1 MKLWFITWLL
11 CFCNTH
17 SDMEDNLSLKN
28 STNTPIDHKRKL
40 EADYTPHDLVQHE
53 KLPYIVYKW
62 SSYSYSYLPEW
73 VCDCWCFV
81 FQSWILPLHYGICRC
96 CGVYALCCDSPC
108 VIYESRL
115 EHLRRCLYVLR
126 VIIFNNKKK
135 QQKKKQK
142 KKLLFILVLNHH
154 SGIHTFWSR
163 GAGLCTVLKCYQ
175 WTPLLLILYQ
185 SIGSRPTHTK
195 LSYLLPYPVASSMSS
210 LFYLISVSNF
220 LFCMF
225 LGLPVSPLSF
235 LGSSEKT
242 L

>member
-135 QQKKKQK
+135 QQKNK
-142 KKLLFILVLNHH
+142 KKTIIYSGFKPSFWYTHFLVQRCWFVHCFEMLPMD
-154 SGIHTFWSR
+154 SS
-163 GAGLCTVLKCYQ
+163 
-175 WTPLLLILYQ
+175 
-185 SIGSRPTHTK
+185 S
-195 LSYLLPYPVASSMSS
+195 SY
-210 LFYLISVSNF
+210 
-220 LFCMF
+220 
-225 LGLPVSPLSF
+225 PLSEHRLSTNSHQALLSFAISCGF
-235 LGSSEKT
+235 LDV
-242 L
+242 LPILFNLCL

>member
-1 MKLWFITWLL
+1 MVSQHWVLMLSFWYHFHLWLCYKLIVLYNQYYIMKLWFITWLL

-126 VIIFNNKKK
+126 VIIFNNNKKT
-135 QQKKKQK
+135 KKNYY
-142 KKLLFILVLNHH
+142 LFW
-154 SGIHTFWSR
+154 F
-163 GAGLCTVLKCYQ
+163 
-175 WTPLLLILYQ
+175 
-185 SIGSRPTHTK
+185 
-195 LSYLLPYPVASSMSS
+195 
-210 LFYLISVSNF
+210 
-220 LFCMF
+220 
-225 LGLPVSPLSF
+225 
-235 LGSSEKT
+235 
-242 L
+242 